1 MAKETK
7 ENEILEEETKNDF
20 VFYEVPDDN
29 TDFPYQRVILN
40 GKPYEVKKGE
50 VVEVPAGVAEIL
62 KTRQRNLKKIKVI
75 KFKRKKKNKQEVNLE
90 NN

>member
-7 ENEILEEETKNDF
+7 ENEILEEETKNDL
-20 VFYEVPDDN
+20 VLYEVPDDN

-50 VVEVPAGVAEIL
+50 AVEVPAGVAEIL
-62 KTRQRNLKKIKVI
+62 KTRQRNIKKIKDALRE
-75 KFKRKKKNKQEVNLE
+75 RKNAAKGL
-90 NN
+90 